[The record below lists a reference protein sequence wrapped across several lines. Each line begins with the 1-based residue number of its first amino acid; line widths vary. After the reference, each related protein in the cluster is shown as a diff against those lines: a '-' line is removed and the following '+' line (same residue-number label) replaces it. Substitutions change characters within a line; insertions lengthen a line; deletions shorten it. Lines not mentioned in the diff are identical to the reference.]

1 MPTSLTSP
9 ILQIVWSHRRPFLW
23 VVCVGFIALAAVI
36 FMLPTQQLVTVRSSV
51 DIGVVNEKQD
61 PIEAPDQVVKRI
73 TGVYASTA
81 LQAMEKKGTPLS
93 VLSALQGSSA
103 EDIGRTVIMTSTI
116 DARAESAATEFQQN
130 IADQIIKGEA
140 PRVQL
145 LTEASAA
152 RVASAK
158 QASDKLKQ
166 QIDAIVEEIGRLGM
180 LRDDL
185 RSGIESQRAALAALY
200 QRSGTDLQSIDRSAA
215 ELSEQI
221 WGQTLLMSSL
231 TLERSNLSRDLISMN
246 DRYEALLKA
255 FADAE
260 LQQKMFSE
268 SRVSLP
274 PLAMPAAI
282 ISRRPR
288 LLFIAFVV
296 SILIAFGAVVL
307 IHNVAEK

>member
-1 MPTSLTSP
+1 M
-9 ILQIVWSHRRPFLW
+9 
-23 VVCVGFIALAAVI
+23 CVGFIALAAVI
-36 FMLPTQQLVTVRSSV
+36 FMLPTQQLVTVRSSF

-61 PIEAPDQVVKRI
+61 PIEAPDQVAKRI
-73 TGVYASTA
+73 TGVYASAA

-103 EDIGRTVIMTSTI
+103 EDIGRTVIMISTI

-145 LTEASAA
+145 LAEASAA

-166 QIDAIVEEIGRLGM
+166 QIDALVEEIGRLGM

-185 RSGIESQRAALAALY
+185 RRGIESQRAALAALY

-215 ELSEQI
+215 DLSEQI

-231 TLERSNLSRDLISMN
+231 TLERSNLSRDLMSMS

-274 PLAMPAAI
+274 PHAMPAAI

-288 LLFIAFVV
+288 LLFVAFVV
-296 SILIAFGAVVL
+296 SILIAFGTVVL
-307 IHNVAEK
+307 IHNIAEK